1 MKIIEGHNGAYSITS
16 DGRVFNN
23 FKKQFVKPAKGKNGY
38 LHVTLC
44 YGDKKDVLIHRL
56 VAQAFVNNPDNLPV
70 VNHKDENK
78 LNNSAENLEWCTMKY
93 NNNYG
98 VHETQRN
105 SAVFQIDLE
114 GKVVKR
120 WESMKEASSELGIYY
135 QGISSVCRDVN
146 KTCGGY
152 RWEYA

>member
-23 FKKQFVKPAKGKNGY
+23 FKKQFVKPPKGKNGY

-44 YGDKKDVLIHRL
+44 YGNKKDVLIHRL

-98 VHETQRN
+98 VSN
-105 SAVFQIDLE
+105 KIDGVE
-114 GKVVKR
+114 FYF
-120 WESMKEASSELGIYY
+120 EIEEA
-135 QGISSVCRDVN
+135 
-146 KTCGGY
+146 KK
-152 RWEYA
+152 